1 MMTDHYYR
9 MTFLQKL
16 WNYLTFSSHFAL
28 SDGLYALVH
37 NALSDGLYA
46 LVHNSCQY
54 VTVKNAFQHFIIP
67 HSWT

>member
-9 MTFLQKL
+9 MTILQKL
-16 WNYLTFSSHFAL
+16 WNYLTFSSHF
-28 SDGLYALVH
+28 
-37 NALSDGLYA
+37 ALSDGLYA